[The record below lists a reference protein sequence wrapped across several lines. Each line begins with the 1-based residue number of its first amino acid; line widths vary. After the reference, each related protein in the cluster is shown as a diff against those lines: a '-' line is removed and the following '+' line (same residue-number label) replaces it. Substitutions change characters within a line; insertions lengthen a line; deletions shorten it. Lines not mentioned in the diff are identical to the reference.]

1 MRNQDLDPLLD
12 PPQLSALLNDIPIG
26 TIYGWVHRGVGPRPI
41 KVGRHLR
48 WRRSEVERWLDEQTR
63 EAS

>member
-1 MRNQDLDPLLD
+1 MTEPDPLIDVATLCKW
-12 PPQLSALLNDIPIG
+12 LGIPEG
-26 TIYGWVHRGVGPRPI
+26 TAYQWVHRKVGPRPI

-48 WRRSEVERWLDEQTR
+48 WRRSEVERWLDAQTR